1 MMGMGEAPVDWYLTS
16 FAANFQ
22 SLYWEEGADEKVAL
36 ACAMLDLEGHEI
48 ILDLACATGGRT
60 LALSRLGFDVV
71 GADPRPELLEVAGGE
86 AEIEGLETGFFEVDP
101 RAMEFDRQFDVVLS
115 LGGGAFEHF
124 GDDRQCVEAFEAAS
138 RALRPGGR
146 LLMQLPNVL
155 HVEAHLPE
163 RTWLLSGNAVELIEQ
178 CWNEPA
184 HRLDGTRRSL
194 IECEAPEHMEA
205 FDFQRRLYTI
215 EELADVFN
223 LVGLRLG
230 DVFDEQGRPCAP
242 SDVERELFVEAR
254 R

>member
-1 MMGMGEAPVDWYLTS
+1 MGMGEAPADWYLTS

-36 ACAMLDLEGHEI
+36 TRAMLGLEGHEI
-48 ILDLACATGGRT
+48 ILDLACATGRRT
-60 LALSRLGFDVV
+60 LEFSRLGFDVV
-71 GADPRPELLEVAGGE
+71 GADPCPELLEVAGGE
-86 AEIEGLETGFFEVDP
+86 AEIKGLETGFFEVDP
-101 RAMEFDRQFDVVLS
+101 REMEFDEQFDVVLS

-124 GDDRQCVEAFEAAS
+124 DDDQQCLEAFEAAS

-146 LLMQLPNVL
+146 LLMQIPNIL
-155 HVEAHLPE
+155 HVEKHLPG
-163 RTWLLSGNAVELIEQ
+163 RTWLCSGNAIELIEQ
-178 CWNEPA
+178 YWNAPA

-194 IECEAPEHMEA
+194 IECEAPEDMET

-215 EELADVFN
+215 EELADIFN

-230 DVFDEQGRPCAP
+230 DVFDEKGHYCAP
-242 SDVERELFVEAR
+242 CDVEQELFVEAR